1 MPHPSLA
8 PRRPPPLTVTTATG
22 PSSPTDSPGWSPLAS
37 PTFRP
42 SPPPTEPP
50 TPGITT
56 EFARNLANTKAFSQN
71 TRRMRRHAS
80 LDLGN
85 GVRSRMGSLYGPPM
99 SSAHDQLGS
108 PMRAG
113 SIYGSEGGMTDEK
126 GRLLSAASS
135 DGRFPGSPMYS
146 PFFFQQ
152 QKHLPWYKDRKN
164 VALATAA
171 AFAFFVFGGI
181 VGFSLL
187 SRPGAG
193 DLWGVKGV
201 LEDYGVMKQT
211 ACDNPYAEFGRVHVD
226 LSRPENNRWL
236 PYDPTCVPPALMA
249 DLRSALNRTTSVDRP
264 LHLPLP
270 TKRPPRNPSLPLPW
284 LHGKTVL
291 LFGDHVERNHNKD
304 FCRFAGGRFA
314 SIGRDHPL
322 SPPRFVNGIEEKLP
336 GANQENWDGT
346 RPAVCYIEEYDLMI
360 LSVFHFGLA
369 NRVEFE
375 HESLLHDPHFYPPV
389 AVDDRL
395 THIVIPLLDSLK
407 RPHPDLIE
415 FSSGFWDLRH
425 FAALDELSNTDPYG
439 ELSAS
444 RLAWYSGRLTHAL
457 ADLGAV
463 FPHTPLLWR
472 TLHHTPKFN
481 QTSPAR
487 VAALDQL
494 SRKVVSALNEAR
506 NRAEARHRIE
516 LLVQQPGGSRD
527 SYLVDRLEA
536 EAAKTS
542 SGSRWG
548 PKKKTQAMS
557 AGRKSSKAP
566 FLNRVKE
573 RIGSKDRVKDVVLGN
588 DETSLKGLIRVD
600 EWGALMRGQEHTM
613 NNVFTPALPGGYIWG
628 DIMLMELRRAAF
640 SSHRRP

>member
-1 MPHPSLA
+1 M
-8 PRRPPPLTVTTATG
+8 PPPHLLPKRPSVHLSISTTAVPTTASTSDSRL
-22 PSSPTDSPGWSPLAS
+22 SSPTGWSPLVS
-37 PTFRP
+37 PSFQ
-42 SPPPTEPP
+42 PPPSAPS
-50 TPGITT
+50 TPGTTT
-56 EFARNLANTKAFSQN
+56 EFARNLANTRAFSQN

-80 LDLGN
+80 LDLGPTG

-108 PMRAG
+108 PMTAA
-113 SIYGSEGGMTDEK
+113 SFYSSDSGGMDEK
-126 GRLLSAASS
+126 GRLLSADMPAS
-135 DGRFPGSPMYS
+135 PLYS

-152 QKHLPWYKDRKN
+152 LKRKPWYEDRKN

-171 AFAFFVFGGI
+171 AFALFVFGGI

-193 DLWGVKGV
+193 DLWGVKSV
-201 LEDYGVMKQT
+201 LEDYGVPFKHST
-211 ACDNPYAEFGRVHVD
+211 CENPYAEFGRVHVD

-249 DLRSALNRTTSVDRP
+249 DLRSALNHTANLDAP

-270 TKRPPRNPSLPLPW
+270 AKRPSRDPSLPLPW
-284 LHGKTVL
+284 LYGKTVL

-304 FCRFAGGRFA
+304 FCRFAGGKFA
-314 SIGRDHPL
+314 SIGRDHAL
-322 SPPRFVNGIEEKLP
+322 SPPRFVNGIDEKLS
-336 GANQENWDGT
+336 GANQENHEGT
-346 RPAVCYIEEYDLMI
+346 RPAVCYIEEYDFMI

-375 HESLLHDPHFYPPV
+375 HESLLYDPHFYPPV

-395 THIVIPLLDSLK
+395 THIVLPLLDSLN

-425 FAALDELSNTDPYG
+425 FAALDELTGTDPYG
-439 ELSAS
+439 ELSTE

-463 FPHTPLLWR
+463 FPNTPLLWR

-494 SRKVVSALNEAR
+494 SRKVVGALNEAR

-527 SYLVDRLEA
+527 TYLNERLQA
-536 EAAKTS
+536 EAAAS

-548 PKKKTQAMS
+548 RKKTT

-566 FLNRVKE
+566 FLNRVNQ
-573 RIGSKDRVKDVVLGN
+573 RIGSSDRMKDVVLGN
-588 DETSLKGLIRVD
+588 DETSLKGLIQVD

-628 DIMLMELRRAAF
+628 DIILAELRRVIF
-640 SSHRRP
+640 SSHHRS